1 MRGLRFGRCPSAQM
15 LRPTFR
21 EGRPDVVPLAVH
33 RDLID
38 SGEHGA
44 EQRSDHVLV
53 GFRDPGQQIPDEMNT
68 IASGLHLGNIGGSQ
82 RQPSVLIGDHQ
93 ANTVKPPG
101 FE

>member
-68 IASGLHLGNIGGSQ
+68 
-82 RQPSVLIGDHQ
+82 PSLVGCTLETSADRSVSP
-93 ANTVKPPG
+93 AC
-101 FE
+101 